1 MRGTLVVNFCRLEA
15 PPALERTVDALLEEL
30 AEHCPNLVSCR
41 VYVLREGE
49 TGPAGP
55 VFRVRVEPGPRLCD
69 RGPCDAPPPE
79 KVDPDLGRALRR
91 AFEAV
96 KRITG
101 TCAESE
107 ARGRAIR
114 LPERGRSGQSRALL
128 H

>member
-1 MRGTLVVNFCRLEA
+1 MRGTLVVNFRRLEA
-15 PPALERTVDALLEEL
+15 PPALERMVDTLLDEL
-30 AEHCPNLVSCR
+30 SEYCPNLLSCR

-55 VFRVRVEPGPRLCD
+55 MFRVRIEPGPRLCD
-69 RGPCDAPPPE
+69 RGPCDARAPE
-79 KVDPDLGRALRR
+79 EVDRDVGRALRL

-101 TCAESE
+101 TCAETN
-107 ARGRAIR
+107 AQGRAIR
-114 LPERGRSGQSRALL
+114 LPEGPHRRAPQALL